1 MSTLYSRITDDLTN
15 SNTIREVSLN
25 HIRIIYCN
33 ACFSAF
39 TFLILLIIAIELGPV
54 VNDAGVL
61 IKDAS
66 ISLKDFSILLPE
78 INRILPEAQN
88 TTRILGRMIPMI
100 KNGMYQL
107 NQICDVA
114 PNCH

>member
-1 MSTLYSRITDDLTN
+1 MSTFYSRLTDDLTN

-33 ACFSAF
+33 ACFSALS
-39 TFLILLIIAIELGPV
+39 FLILLIIAIELNPIIKDGSI
-54 VNDAGVL
+54 L

-66 ISLKDFSILLPE
+66 LSLKDFSILLPE
-78 INRILPEAQN
+78 INRILPEARN
-88 TTRILGRMIPMI
+88 TTLILERMIPMI

-107 NQICDVA
+107 NQICVEA

>member
-1 MSTLYSRITDDLTN
+1 MSTFYNRIADDFTN

-25 HIRIIYCN
+25 HIKIIYCN

-39 TFLILLIIAIELGPV
+39 TFIILLVIAIQLNPV
-54 VNDAGVL
+54 VNDAGIL
-61 IKDAS
+61 INDAS
-66 ISLKDFSILLPE
+66 SIIKDFSILLPE
-78 INRILPEAQN
+78 VNRILPEAQN